1 MLALPVRKGNGGLV
15 LARVLNVIEDN
26 TVIHVHFLAAAQTAK
41 GADTRIK
48 KNRVPANLVQ
58 RASTKIKEKK
68 KVARIVILVS
78 IPTNLLSKVART
90 VPVDN
95 TRIKGGNP
103 RAMTA
108 HQENGKMTM
117 ENIIAT
123 TAIVGNTRTNPVSPR
138 VKNVLLG

>member
-1 MLALPVRKGNGGLV
+1 MLCAFLAVRKGNGGQLELV
-15 LARVLNVIEDN
+15 LVVMQEN
-26 TVIHVHFLAAAQTAK
+26 TVIHAQQRAKTAK

-108 HQENGKMTM
+108 HQENGKMTV
-117 ENIIAT
+117 ENIIAK
-123 TAIVGNTRTNPVSPR
+123 TAIVGNTRTNPVRPR
-138 VKNVLLG
+138 V